1 VRHVH
6 SSGRYDRPLVELG
19 RALDAYSD
27 VVDAELVT
35 LTEQDGT
42 DRAREALYTAHGWAW
57 FRAARRGAGECAI
70 LWSHADLY
78 PIGEPRSIRLTALTY
93 KRVTG
98 RPAAPV
104 HAATA
109 ALRPR
114 FLGPTVLV
122 SVAHLPVRNTPLR
135 RLVWRRAMRGW
146 ARVLRVELAR
156 YPGAELLLAADFNVA
171 LDDVDGARLVEE
183 FLAGL
188 PGRLVVPARAGKAG
202 THGRRVID
210 GAWSSLPVARAHV
223 VDDDESSDHRPF
235 LTTSPPAR

>member
-135 RLVWRRAMRGW
+135 R
-146 ARVLRVELAR
+146 
-156 YPGAELLLAADFNVA
+156 
-171 LDDVDGARLVEE
+171 
-183 FLAGL
+183 
-188 PGRLVVPARAGKAG
+188 
-202 THGRRVID
+202 RVID